1 MDGSRTIQVRK
12 RDGNCEPF
20 QRSKLAGAIW
30 RAMEHTRGRPEDA
43 RSLAEA
49 IELHLRRT
57 DRRRISSKGLFEMVL
72 KVLRK
77 IHLPDAAGILETHH
91 LSRTALR
98 QGLLVYHGPGK
109 VTLWDKSWL
118 GRYASRAWQLSPAT
132 GRILAGQVEAEILA
146 GGMALVTRVQ
156 VLRKMNECVA
166 AFGLADAVTIGPEMA
181 EP

>member
-1 MDGSRTIQVRK
+1 MDGSWTIQVRK
-12 RDGNCEPF
+12 RDGSCEPLE
-20 QRSKLAGAIW
+20 RAKLTGAIW

-57 DRRRISSKGLFEMVL
+57 SRKRISSKAMLEMVL

-77 IHLPDAAGILETHH
+77 VRLADAAEVLEAHH
-91 LSRTALR
+91 LARTARR

-109 VTLWDKSWL
+109 ITLWDKSWL
-118 GRYASRAWQLSPAT
+118 GRYASRAWQVSPTT
-132 GRILAGQVEAEILA
+132 GRILAGQVEADILA
-146 GGMALVTRVQ
+146 GGMALVTRAQ
-156 VLRKMNECVA
+156 VLRKMNDCVA
-166 AFGLADAVTIGPEMA
+166 AFGLADAVTIDRQVA